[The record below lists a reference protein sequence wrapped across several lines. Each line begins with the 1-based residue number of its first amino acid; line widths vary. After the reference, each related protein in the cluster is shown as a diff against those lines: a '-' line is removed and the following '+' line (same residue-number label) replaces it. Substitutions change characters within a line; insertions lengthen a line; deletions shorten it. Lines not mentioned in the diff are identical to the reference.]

1 MLTSISSPDQSA
13 MNGCAAAMV
22 KSCATSISGL
32 SRCVRGVEDEGVSI
46 GKLHEGGGAFVAVRV
61 SCDQE
66 GFA

>member
-1 MLTSISSPDQSA
+1 MLTSTLSPDHSA

-32 SRCVRGVEDEGVSI
+32 SRCVRGLEDEDASI
-46 GKLHEGGGAFVAVRV
+46 GKLHKGGGAFVGVRV

-66 GFA
+66 SLA